1 MHVIEP
7 TWTTERVEQLR
18 KLHAEGLAFSL
29 IGDRLGLSRN
39 ACIGKAQRIGLPE
52 RPHFNNAPV
61 RRLPPEERAER
72 TRQRKEA
79 AQRRYRAR
87 ARGASLAAEPLP
99 PPAPVPLTCRPC
111 SLLEL
116 TASTCRFPI
125 GDPGEPDFHFCGGE
139 PSAGK
144 PYCGF
149 HCSIAYKAPPPRG
162 RVFIQARWNP
172 A

>member
-1 MHVIEP
+1 MHIIET
-7 TWTTERVEQLR
+7 TWTDARVEQLR
-18 KLHAEGLAFSL
+18 QLHAEGMAFSL
-29 IGDRLGLSRN
+29 IGIQLGISRN
-39 ACIGKAQRIGLPE
+39 ACIGKAQRLGLDA

-61 RRLPPEERAER
+61 RKLAPEERAER
-72 TRQRKEA
+72 ARMRREA
-79 AQRRYRAR
+79 VQRRYRAKMH
-87 ARGASLAAEPLP
+87 GVSLPAEPLP
-99 PPAPVPLTCRPC
+99 APAPVPLECRPC

-116 TASTCRFPI
+116 SRDRCKWPI
-125 GDPGEPDFHFCGGE
+125 GDPGEPSFVFCGGS

-149 HCSIAYKAPPPRG
+149 HCSIAYKAPPLRG